1 MSRLKER
8 NRQIPNGL
16 KFKCAPLH
24 FQSNNW
30 HSFDRICRDVFTKI
44 RSNPAL
50 ARKHN
55 LPDTL
60 QGVEDMVDAYNAMI
74 CEQNGWLDYIQGGPD
89 HADAGPPPKWMP
101 QQAINRLGGKLAAGA
116 RSLLQWLGE
125 GGEPVK
131 PALAE
136 SRAAICVKCPL
147 NKNIELKDFFVQ
159 GASELIRRQ
168 IEFAKECSLDT
179 IVSKDLGIC
188 NACGCPLKLMVHIPI
203 EHKLSGMTKESFD
216 ALDSKCWVR
225 SERGIL
231 EPSDL

>member
-89 HADAGPPPKWMP
+89 HPDPPPFWVP
-101 QQAINRLGGKLAAGA
+101 RQALQRLGGKLAAGA
-116 RSLLQWLGE
+116 KSLLQWLGE
-125 GGEPVK
+125 GAAPVQREQ
-131 PALAE
+131 AE
-136 SRAAICVKCPL
+136 KRAAICVKCPM
-147 NKNIELKDFFVQ
+147 NRRIELHDFFVH

-179 IVSKDLGIC
+179 TVSNELGVC
-188 NACGCPLKLMVHIPI
+188 SVCACPLKLMVHIPI
-203 EHKLSGMTKESFD
+203 EHKLASMTKDSFD
-216 ALDSKCWVR
+216 ALDAKCWVR
-225 SERGIL
+225 SERGML
-231 EPSDL
+231 EPRDL